1 MPKRCNFQD
10 IVGRR
15 YGRLVVTEYLG
26 KFNRHHKYAC
36 MCDCGNACE
45 VFRDNLLSKNPTSS
59 CSHCWSVEDEG
70 DHLRY
75 YCSDGDSFTFD
86 RQDYKAAWQH
96 RWFIDKKGYAKSTIN
111 GKTIEFARYVL
122 GLDGKTVVDHISR
135 DTRDNRRTNLRVATR
150 AENACNEVIRMT
162 NQSGFKGVSLHRS
175 GKYRADIGV
184 NGRTIYLG
192 LFVTREEAAH
202 AYDEAARKYHR
213 EFARTNFPCA
223 GEHGCRE
230 VS

>member
-1 MPKRCNFQD
+1 MPKRCDFQD

-15 YGRLVVTEYLG
+15 FGRLMVTEYLG
-26 KFNRHHKYAC
+26 KFNRHHKYEC
-36 MCDCGNACE
+36 MCDCGNVCE

-75 YCSDGDSFTFD
+75 FCSDGDSFVLD

-96 RWFIDKKGYAKSTIN
+96 RWFVDKKGYAKSTIN

-135 DTRDNRRTNLRVATR
+135 NTRDNRRMNLRVATR
-150 AENACNEVIRMT
+150 AENACNEVIRTT
-162 NQSGFKGVSLHRS
+162 NHSGFKGVSLHRS
-175 GKYRADIGV
+175 VKYRADIGEKLT
-184 NGRTIYLG
+184 NLG
-192 LFVTREEAAH
+192 LKEYNPYEIV
-202 AYDEAARKYHR
+202 K
-213 EFARTNFPCA
+213 RTHGVSYNDFIWFRFP
-223 GEHGCRE
+223 GEKLTSKDVLVR
-230 VS
+230 